1 MMANEDD
8 DEEEE
13 EEEDMRAWSM
23 EHQRIG
29 HEFTV
34 TSKAEGAFKW
44 LLLSN

>member
-8 DEEEE
+8 DEE

-34 TSKAEGAFKW
+34 TSTAEGALKW